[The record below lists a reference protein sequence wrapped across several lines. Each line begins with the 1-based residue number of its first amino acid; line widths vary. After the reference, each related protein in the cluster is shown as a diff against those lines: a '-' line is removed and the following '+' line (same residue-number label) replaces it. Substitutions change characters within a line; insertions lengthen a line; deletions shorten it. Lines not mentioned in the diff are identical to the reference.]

1 MATVISLGYV
11 FTNHSKDFSEENRDL
26 PRYCSQNSRFR
37 VIDRVRDEMHE
48 NEEAQ
53 EIARIVDGDTE
64 AFRRLIRAHQAL
76 LLRFATRFLCGNAE
90 MAADVVQ
97 EAFLKLWGARATYQ
111 DCGSIRGW
119 LLRTTHR
126 LCIDHLRRIHPTSAL
141 TETERDGAVLPSL
154 QAENRLQSEA
164 IREAIGALPEGQR
177 AVMVLFV
184 YGNLSYEEIAQIL
197 EIPMGTV
204 ASRKHQAIVTLRERL
219 REWK

>member
-1 MATVISLGYV
+1 MS
-11 FTNHSKDFSEENRDL
+11 
-26 PRYCSQNSRFR
+26 
-37 VIDRVRDEMHE
+37 EMHKE
-48 NEEAQ
+48 EEAQ

-64 AFRRLIRAHQAL
+64 AFRRLVITHQAL

-111 DCGSIRGW
+111 DCGNGSLRGW

-126 LCIDHLRRIHPTSAL
+126 LCIDHLRRTHPTTAL
-141 TETERDGAVLPSL
+141 TEAERDGALLPAK
-154 QAENRLQSEA
+154 QAENRLQSDA

-177 AVMVLFV
+177 AVIALFV
-184 YGNLSYEEIAQIL
+184 YEGLSYEEIAQIL

-204 ASRKHQAIVTLRERL
+204 ASRKHQAIATLREKL
-219 REWK
+219 KEWK